1 MVGAEERGTCP
12 NGSFCLYRGTDYVQQ
27 KETIQPNNNAPRRTL
42 LFRSFDSFV
51 MTVPEERPV
60 RNQAEII
67 KLSPC
72 RSHSQASLN
81 LVISRRSCAKT
92 AKKNLEK
99 KSDVLAKLLFF
110 FLNLLAQLFKR
121 SYNPCLTK
129 SHSKPISDCQ
139 RFHLHIIDRERFQ

>member
-1 MVGAEERGTCP
+1 MFA
-12 NGSFCLYRGTDYVQQ
+12 
-27 KETIQPNNNAPRRTL
+27 
-42 LFRSFDSFV
+42 SFDSFV

-72 RSHSQASLN
+72 RSQANLN

-92 AKKNLEK
+92 AKQNLEK

-139 RFHLHIIDRERFQ
+139 RFYLNTIDRERFQ

>member
-42 LFRSFDSFV
+42 LFGSFDSFV

-60 RNQAEII
+60 QNQAEII

-81 LVISRRSCAKT
+81 LVISCRSCAKT

-139 RFHLHIIDRERFQ
+139 RFSLKTIDHERFQ

>member
-1 MVGAEERGTCP
+1 MVGAEERETCP
-12 NGSFCLYRGTDYVQQ
+12 NGSFCSYRGTDYVQQ
-27 KETIQPNNNAPRRTL
+27 KETIQPNNNAPS
-42 LFRSFDSFV
+42 SFESFV
-51 MTVPEERPV
+51 MTVPEERPD

-72 RSHSQASLN
+72 RSQANLN

-92 AKKNLEK
+92 AKQNLEK

-110 FLNLLAQLFKR
+110 FLTLLARLFKR

-139 RFHLHIIDRERFQ
+139 RFHLHTIDRERFH

>member
-12 NGSFCLYRGTDYVQQ
+12 NGSFCSYRGTDYVQQ
-27 KETIQPNNNAPRRTL
+27 KETIQPNNNAPS
-42 LFRSFDSFV
+42 SFDSFV

-72 RSHSQASLN
+72 RSRSQANLN

-92 AKKNLEK
+92 AKQNLEK
-99 KSDVLAKLLFF
+99 KSDELAKLLFF

-129 SHSKPISDCQ
+129 SHSKPISYCQ
-139 RFHLHIIDRERFQ
+139 RFYLNTIDRERFQ

>member
-1 MVGAEERGTCP
+1 MVGAEERGTCS
-12 NGSFCLYRGTDYVQQ
+12 NGSFCSYRGTDYVQQ
-27 KETIQPNNNAPRRTL
+27 KETIQPNNNAPS
-42 LFRSFDSFV
+42 SFDSFV

-72 RSHSQASLN
+72 RSQANLN
-81 LVISRRSCAKT
+81 LVISRRSCGKT
-92 AKKNLEK
+92 AKQNLEK
-99 KSDVLAKLLFF
+99 KSDVIAKLLFF
-110 FLNLLAQLFKR
+110 FLTLLARLFKR

-139 RFHLHIIDRERFQ
+139 RFHLHTIDRERFQ

>member
-12 NGSFCLYRGTDYVQQ
+12 NGSFCSYRGTDYVQQ
-27 KETIQPNNNAPRRTL
+27 KETIQPNNNAPS
-42 LFRSFDSFV
+42 SFESFV

-72 RSHSQASLN
+72 RSQANLN

-92 AKKNLEK
+92 AKQNLEK
-99 KSDVLAKLLFF
+99 KSDVIAKLLFF
-110 FLNLLAQLFKR
+110 FQTLLARLFKR

-139 RFHLHIIDRERFQ
+139 RFHLHTIDRERFQ

>member
-1 MVGAEERGTCP
+1 
-12 NGSFCLYRGTDYVQQ
+12 
-27 KETIQPNNNAPRRTL
+27 
-42 LFRSFDSFV
+42 

-72 RSHSQASLN
+72 RSQANLN

-92 AKKNLEK
+92 AKQNLEK
-99 KSDVLAKLLFF
+99 KSDVIAKLLFF
-110 FLNLLAQLFKR
+110 FLTLLARLFKR

-139 RFHLHIIDRERFQ
+139 RFYLNTIDREQFQ

>member
-1 MVGAEERGTCP
+1 MVGAEERGTRP
-12 NGSFCLYRGTDYVQQ
+12 NGSFCSYRGTDYVQQ
-27 KETIQPNNNAPRRTL
+27 KETIQPNNNAPS
-42 LFRSFDSFV
+42 SFDSFV

-72 RSHSQASLN
+72 RSQANLN

-92 AKKNLEK
+92 AKQNLEK

-110 FLNLLAQLFKR
+110 FLTLLARLFKR

-139 RFHLHIIDRERFQ
+139 RFHLHTIDRERFQ

>member
-12 NGSFCLYRGTDYVQQ
+12 KGSFCSYRGTDYVQQ
-27 KETIQPNNNAPRRTL
+27 KETIQPNNNAPS
-42 LFRSFDSFV
+42 SFESFV

-60 RNQAEII
+60 RNQTEII

-72 RSHSQASLN
+72 RSQANLN

-92 AKKNLEK
+92 AKQNLEK
-99 KSDVLAKLLFF
+99 KSDELVKLLFF

-139 RFHLHIIDRERFQ
+139 RFYLNTIDRERFQ

>member
-12 NGSFCLYRGTDYVQQ
+12 NGSFCSYRGTDYVQQ
-27 KETIQPNNNAPRRTL
+27 KETIQPNNNAPS
-42 LFRSFDSFV
+42 SFESFV

-72 RSHSQASLN
+72 RSQAILN

-92 AKKNLEK
+92 AKQNLEK

-110 FLNLLAQLFKR
+110 FLTLLARLFKR

-139 RFHLHIIDRERFQ
+139 RFYLNTIDRERFQ

>member
-12 NGSFCLYRGTDYVQQ
+12 NGSFCSYRGTDYVQQ
-27 KETIQPNNNAPRRTL
+27 KETIQPNNNAPS
-42 LFRSFDSFV
+42 SFDSFV

-72 RSHSQASLN
+72 RSQANLN

-92 AKKNLEK
+92 AKQNLEK
-99 KSDVLAKLLFF
+99 KSDARAKLLFF

-121 SYNPCLTK
+121 SCNPCLTK
-129 SHSKPISDCQ
+129 SRSKPISDCQ
-139 RFHLHIIDRERFQ
+139 LFYLNTIDRERFQ